1 MSKTILITGAASG
14 IGLYIAQQLAAA
26 GHHIIVTDL
35 NAAYAKEA
43 AEDIVTNGGKA
54 QGYALNVADSEAITV
69 FLSSYRK
76 LLMYL

>member
-1 MSKTILITGAASG
+1 MQPAVLA
-14 IGLYIAQQLAAA
+14 YIAQQLAVA

-35 NAAYAKEA
+35 NAAHAKEA
-43 AEDIVTNGGKA
+43 AEDIVTKGGKA